1 MAEIAGL
8 ILGTLALVGVFEDCI
23 GLLSQIAAAK
33 SMGQDYEILETK
45 LDIEKTL
52 LLQWADRLNIF
63 NHDQYDPRLDNSQ
76 TRRII
81 ERTLGCIRL
90 LLQSSD
96 ELQSHYG
103 VRLVKR
109 NEDTQPSLPV
119 SRRLMS
125 QFHQQSHELT
135 LWHDNQLH
143 RLDQETQSNYLKSQ
157 NRRTGISSI
166 NKIKWIIKDKEKF
179 ENLIR
184 NLSDLVGSLNKIV
197 PTLEQDAS
205 TRVQLK
211 QEIGMVHNI
220 GMLNAILHASTGH
233 NNDLVDE
240 ANKTITEECTRLILE
255 RLWFRLIDERKESI
269 AEAHSETLGWAL
281 HPPTNTVAWSDLSKW
296 LEFGRDIY
304 WISGKPGSGKSTL
317 MKFLFDHPHVKMLLK
332 KWAGHRRLIMA
343 SVFLWNLGSVEQ
355 KTQQGLTRGLLY
367 HVLSGNPA
375 LIPLALPDMW
385 REAHIGTTELKL
397 PSDREMSQAFARIGA
412 DTTHGAYAFFID
424 GLDEY
429 SGDLRH
435 GISFV
440 QQLAKSAN
448 VKLLLSS
455 RHIDTCVAAFSAG
468 PKLALQDLTKKD
480 IELYVSDTIL
490 SHHYVAELKALDE
503 TVTDRLIEDVQKKAT
518 GVFLWV
524 VLACR
529 SLLAGFAA
537 YDSPKELQSRVDEL
551 PPELEDLFRHILGK
565 ISPRY
570 LPQAAKLL
578 NICYKSRLL
587 GISDHISTLAL
598 AWADSNDLNV
608 NKLQNFERCTTEDVR
623 VKCMMLEGRLR
634 SRCMGLLE
642 VHQASIQYNSMPFH
656 SRSYEVLATSSVDF
670 MHRTV
675 FEFLHSP
682 GVWTMDC
689 LQIDQ
694 HEFDATLVLSHMSSY
709 LLYIREEPLGE
720 SEDTCFL
727 AMQSVRYV
735 KMIEKTQP
743 CDTFVALRNLTLALM
758 QKRKANVDGTTEQFF
773 GVNKEFLPLN
783 HAALLLAIEA
793 DLLSV
798 VQEQEQDLLAF
809 ISSQA
814 RLVYRQPGQYPL
826 LYHGINKP
834 LLSQLQVRTWRLPS
848 PEMIRFLSRSGCD
861 LNETFLDSE
870 NNFTTLWE
878 EWISSDLVSCMIAGK
893 NLHAAQITLLM
904 LRAGLPTV
912 AAPSSNPVISL
923 ASGDPPGSPNPP
935 APKEWRD
942 YLLTLAGEW
951 RDAAENASTRSE
963 QEALKECCDEI
974 TQIVG
979 TLMTDNPRATPL
991 HQSSAWSPH

>member
-63 NHDQYDPRLDNSQ
+63 NHDQYDARLDNSQ

-109 NEDTQPSLPV
+109 NEETQPSLPV

-343 SVFLWNLGSVEQ
+343 SVFLWNLGSAEQ

-385 REAHIGTTELKL
+385 REAHSGTTELKL
-397 PSDREMSQAFARIGA
+397 PSDREMSQAFARIGT
-412 DTTHGAYAFFID
+412 DTTHGAYVYFID

-440 QQLAKSAN
+440 QQLAKTAN

-480 IELYVSDTIL
+480 IELYISDTIL

-503 TVTDRLIEDVQKKAT
+503 TVTDRLIEDVKKKAT

-529 SLLAGFAA
+529 SLLAGFEA
-537 YDSPKELQSRVDEL
+537 YDSPTELQSRVDEL
-551 PPELEDLFRHILGK
+551 PPELEDLFRHIIGN

-570 LPQAAKLL
+570 LTQAAKLL
-578 NICYKSRLL
+578 NICYKSRSL
-587 GISDHISTLAL
+587 GISKHISILAL
-598 AWADSNDLNV
+598 AWADSKDLNV
-608 NKLQNFERCTTEDVR
+608 HKLQSFERYTPKAAR
-623 VKCMMLEGRLR
+623 VKCAMLEGRLR

-642 VHQASIQYNSMPFH
+642 VR
-656 SRSYEVLATSSVDF
+656 RSAGHGLWSYDSHVQSSVDF

-675 FEFLHSP
+675 FEFLNSP
-682 GVWTMDC
+682 GVWAMDC
-689 LQIDQ
+689 LKIDE
-694 HEFDATLVLSHMSSY
+694 HGFDATLVLYHMSSY
-709 LLYIREEPLGE
+709 LLYLQEEPFGV
-720 SEDTCFL
+720 SKYTCSL
-727 AMQSVRYV
+727 TGRSLRYV
-735 KMIEKTQP
+735 QMIEKTLP
-743 CDTFVALRNLTLALM
+743 SNTFVALRNTTIALM
-758 QKRKANVDGTTEQFF
+758 QTRKIPLYLRFLTYCAAPSPIPTQGADRDDYSQKAAELFF
-773 GVNKEFLPLN
+773 GVDEQFLPVG
-783 HAALLLAIEA
+783 HATLLLAIEA
-793 DLLSV
+793 DILSV
-798 VQEQEQDLLAF
+798 AREQEQEQEQDLHALIA
-809 ISSQA
+809 SQA
-814 RLVYRQPGQYPL
+814 RLSYRQSSKYPL
-826 LYHGINKP
+826 LYHAIHQP
-834 LLSQLQVRTWRLPS
+834 LLSQVRGRPWQFPS
-848 PEMIRFLSRSGCD
+848 PEMLRILLRWGCN
-861 LNETFLDSE
+861 LNETFLNSE
-870 NNFTTLWE
+870 NKPTTPWE
-878 EWISSDLVSCMIAGK
+878 
-893 NLHAAQITLLM
+893 T
-904 LRAGLPTV
+904 
-912 AAPSSNPVISL
+912 
-923 ASGDPPGSPNPP
+923 
-935 APKEWRD
+935 
-942 YLLTLAGEW
+942 
-951 RDAAENASTRSE
+951 
-963 QEALKECCDEI
+963 
-974 TQIVG
+974 
-979 TLMTDNPRATPL
+979 
-991 HQSSAWSPH
+991 